1 MFHRHVESG
10 DLTGDAIKRLRELI
24 QQTKN
29 EVPGVNVGLTGQP
42 VLDYDQMTQSEKDVT
57 LASIVSLFLCALI
70 FIYGYNETGRPVKAT
85 ICLLVGMAYT
95 LGFATLAVGHLNVLT
110 ITFVPMLI
118 GLAIDY
124 GVHLITR
131 YEEELRH
138 GRTQEEALTKAMI
151 FTGQGIFTGS
161 LTTAGAFL
169 AMYFTN
175 FKGIEEMGII
185 CGGGLLLCLVPM
197 MTLLPVLLLRG
208 RQSVID
214 HSHKEDETRARIEN
228 LWLQRP
234 ALVIG
239 ITVALGALAFTQI
252 YQGKVK
258 FDYNLIE
265 LQSPSLPS
273 VVFAL
278 KLTHADKSTLTGAMV
293 ATNLDQA
300 IALEE
305 KLKKLTN
312 TVADV
317 DPPADMFENF
327 IEQNQIPKPGLI
339 RGIKEEVARLEFNTP
354 DLRPVNID
362 ELSRTLW
369 GTKSYAGNALEDSG
383 VRADPEMTKQF
394 VSLREA
400 IENLRKTMLA
410 GDTNALAAHAD
421 KLAEFQ
427 QALFNDVRETF
438 RSLQNQDVSAPL
450 RVNDLPAAMRD
461 QFVGVTGKFLL
472 HVYPKADVW
481 QRTNQET
488 FVTALRTVDPNAT
501 GMPVQFYEY
510 ETLMRTATCR
520 RRGIR

>member
-1 MFHRHVESG
+1 M
-10 DLTGDAIKRLRELI
+10 
-24 QQTKN
+24 
-29 EVPGVNVGLTGQP
+29 
-42 VLDYDQMTQSEKDVT
+42 
-57 LASIVSLFLCALI
+57 
-70 FIYGYNETGRPVKAT
+70 
-85 ICLLVGMAYT
+85 
-95 LGFATLAVGHLNVLT
+95 LT

-208 RQSVID
+208 RQNVID

-239 ITVALGALAFTQI
+239 ITVALGALAYTQI

-273 VVFAL
+273 VVFAQ
-278 KLTHADKSTLTGAMV
+278 KLTHADKSTLTGAIV

-305 KLKKLTN
+305 KLKAT
-312 TVADV
+312 
-317 DPPADMFENF
+317 
-327 IEQNQIPKPGLI
+327 
-339 RGIKEEVARLEFNTP
+339 
-354 DLRPVNID
+354 
-362 ELSRTLW
+362 
-369 GTKSYAGNALEDSG
+369 
-383 VRADPEMTKQF
+383 
-394 VSLREA
+394 
-400 IENLRKTMLA
+400 
-410 GDTNALAAHAD
+410 
-421 KLAEFQ
+421 
-427 QALFNDVRETF
+427 
-438 RSLQNQDVSAPL
+438 
-450 RVNDLPAAMRD
+450 D
-461 QFVGVTGKFLL
+461 QHG
-472 HVYPKADVW
+472 
-481 QRTNQET
+481 
-488 FVTALRTVDPNAT
+488 
-501 GMPVQFYEY
+501 
-510 ETLMRTATCR
+510 R
-520 RRGIR
+520 RR